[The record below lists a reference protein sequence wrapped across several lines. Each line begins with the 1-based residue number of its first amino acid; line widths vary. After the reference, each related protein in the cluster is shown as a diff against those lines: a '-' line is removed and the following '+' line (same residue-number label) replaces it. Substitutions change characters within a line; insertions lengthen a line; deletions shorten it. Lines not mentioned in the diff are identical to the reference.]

1 MAYQPSGQDKSA
13 RLSLNLPDE
22 GTNFDEL
29 AARLHI
35 RGSAWNR
42 EHITALRVVPLDEC
56 PLSKIYP
63 VGYLP
68 RPNDPA
74 FRELKRSLL
83 APSLEQLRQW
93 SSNRRL
99 FESNTFSTFFS
110 ALSSTMMT
118 AHLTIPGSTRAPSA
132 AASQSP
138 SSDEDGP
145 ESDPRTVIQS
155 FLKRIEIRLS
165 PRPTLGARYT
175 IGVVNRD
182 MPLKLELGPPGFDR
196 ISANSDGGIALFGRG
211 GRTSSDRP
219 SDVPLVAVQAKRRH
233 AGGLHRG
240 TGQPERFNYKTLG
253 QEVAELLGIAC
264 GQDRLLNRREDQEV
278 FLISI
283 HGTQVR
289 LVAAYFT
296 ADYLHAVK
304 PNFLPAE
311 QYLWV
316 RRTRAM
322 ELKSRQGREEALRNI
337 MGLVYYLYSGEAK
350 MNQIRLTKSQLQAT
364 YEKPRP

>member
-1 MAYQPSGQDKSA
+1 M
-13 RLSLNLPDE
+13 
-22 GTNFDEL
+22 
-29 AARLHI
+29 I
-35 RGSAWNR
+35 
-42 EHITALRVVPLDEC
+42 
-56 PLSKIYP
+56 SK
-63 VGYLP
+63 
-68 RPNDPA
+68 
-74 FRELKRSLL
+74 
-83 APSLEQLRQW
+83 
-93 SSNRRL
+93 
-99 FESNTFSTFFS
+99 
-110 ALSSTMMT
+110 
-118 AHLTIPGSTRAPSA
+118 
-132 AASQSP
+132 
-138 SSDEDGP
+138 
-145 ESDPRTVIQS
+145 
-155 FLKRIEIRLS
+155 
-165 PRPTLGARYT
+165 
-175 IGVVNRD
+175 
-182 MPLKLELGPPGFDR
+182 
-196 ISANSDGGIALFGRG
+196 
-211 GRTSSDRP
+211 
-219 SDVPLVAVQAKRRH
+219 AKRRH

-264 GQDRLLNRREDQEV
+264 EQDRLLNRREDQEA

-304 PNFLPAE
+304 SKFLPAD
-311 QYLWV
+311 QYLWG